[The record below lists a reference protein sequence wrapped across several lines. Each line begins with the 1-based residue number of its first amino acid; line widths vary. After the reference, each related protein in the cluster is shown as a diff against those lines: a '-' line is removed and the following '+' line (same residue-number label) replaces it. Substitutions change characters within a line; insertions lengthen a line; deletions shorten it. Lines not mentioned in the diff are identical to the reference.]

1 MTIREL
7 AKTDFPAV
15 IAIETLTQ
23 TAPWSEAA
31 FERCWE
37 ANYHGWV
44 MEKDH
49 RIVAFLLLSLR
60 IGECHI
66 LNLSVHPDVQRQG
79 LGEEIMNYGLIWAK
93 QNGAGIVYLEVR
105 RSNLAAIGLYRKMN
119 FKLIGERKKYYLSA
133 LGAEDALVFARD
145 LGIEI

>member
-15 IAIETLTQ
+15 IAIEALTQ

-37 ANYHGWV
+37 ANYRGWV
-44 MEKDH
+44 IEQDNK
-49 RIVAFLLLSLR
+49 IIGFILLSLK
-60 IGECHI
+60 IGECHV
-66 LNLSVHPDVQRQG
+66 LNLSVHPDKQRQG
-79 LGEEIMNYGLIWAK
+79 LGEEMMNYGLSWAK
-93 QNGAGIVYLEVR
+93 ENGAGIVYLEVR
-105 RSNLAAIGLYRKMN
+105 RSNLAAIALYRKMN
-119 FKLIGERKKYYLSA
+119 FKLIGERNKYYLSS

-145 LGIEI
+145 LGIEM